1 LLDHRDTPAPC
12 AAGARYRQENRLT
25 MTKHIAPCTAVSF
38 ALSLL
43 AAWAAPEYAPVPA
56 RLLNARGGLGNVI
69 TKLNDGREVRIAYF
83 GGSITAANGWRP
95 QTLEWFRR
103 TWPQATVV
111 EINAAIGGTGSDLG
125 VYRFGQD
132 VLAHDPDL
140 IFVEFAVNDGGAD
153 PLMIWRAMEGIVRQA
168 WAKDPE
174 TGICYVYTFRT
185 GYENDLNRGL
195 CPRAASADEMLAEHY
210 GIPSINV
217 ALRTVQLAN
226 EGRLLY
232 VPGKVEAG
240 DAKPTPEGVMLFSTD
255 GVHPLETAHRM
266 YTDVIAAAVE
276 QMAANPSPGPHELGA
291 PFVENNMERARMV
304 PLRPAMLSAG
314 WRKLDAR
321 DPMAGRFSRF
331 MPELWQADRP
341 GETLSFRFTGTA
353 AGLYDIIGPD
363 GAQVTITIDGETMA
377 PRPRFDSYCSYHR
390 IASLG
395 IARDLE
401 DGEHTVTV
409 AIHPEQPDRSSV
421 TDKEKA
427 KPGFDPRKYDGTAF
441 RVAAIMLIGEVVE

>member
-1 LLDHRDTPAPC
+1 
-12 AAGARYRQENRLT
+12 

-56 RLLNARGGLGNVI
+56 ELLKARGGLDNVI
-69 TKLNDGREVRIAYF
+69 TKLTDGREVRIAYF

-95 QTLEWFRR
+95 QTLEWFRQ

-153 PLMIWRAMEGIVRQA
+153 PVMIWRAMEGIVRQA
-168 WAKDPE
+168 RAKDP
-174 TGICYVYTFRT
+174 TTDICYVYTFRT
-185 GYENDLNRGL
+185 GYENDLNQGL
-195 CPRAASADEMLAEHY
+195 CPRAASADEMLADHY

-226 EGRLLY
+226 EGSLLY
-232 VPGKVEAG
+232 VPEKDEAG
-240 DAKPTPEGVMLFSTD
+240 NAKPTPEGVMLFSND
-255 GVHPLETAHRM
+255 GVHPLEAAHRM
-266 YTDVIAAAVE
+266 YTDVISAAID
-276 QMAANPSPGPHELGA
+276 QMAVDPQPGAHELRP
-291 PFVENNMERARMV
+291 PFVENNMERAKMV
-304 PLRPAMLSAG
+304 PLRPAMLSEG
-314 WRKLDAR
+314 WRKLDAT
-321 DPMAGRFSRF
+321 DPLSGRFSRF
-331 MPELWQADRP
+331 MPELWQADKP
-341 GETLSFRFTGTA
+341 GEELSFRFTGTA
-353 AGLYDIIGPD
+353 AGLYDILGPD
-363 GAQVTITIDGETMA
+363 GAQVVITVDGKTMA

-395 IARDLE
+395 IARDLP
-401 DGEHTVTV
+401 DTEHAVTV
-409 AIHPEQPDRSSV
+409 EIHPEQPDRSSV
-421 TDKEKA
+421 TDREKT
-427 KPGFDPRKYDGTAF
+427 KPGFDPKKYDGTAF
-441 RVAAIMLIGEVVE
+441 RVASLMLIGEVLE